1 MNWTDEVEDDDDDA
15 IIQTVFLKVD
25 GLKKPLSLLTGW
37 RTNSCKS
44 KESFFFFVFAVLLS
58 LSLLGRASSGSISK
72 LQSNIVMTF
81 GSLPVFHGV
90 VALLASV
97 IPLDT
102 SCWLMRPVV
111 WCAPPT
117 ISYILIRLTLV
128 NDRFGFWNPAL
139 PRQQRQR
146 VHRRPGHGPCAPF
159 VFGVYPPFWF
169 RENVR
174 GAAGGACATP

>member
-1 MNWTDEVEDDDDDA
+1 MQEQR
-15 IIQTVFLKVD
+15 I
-25 GLKKPLSLLTGW
+25 
-37 RTNSCKS
+37 
-44 KESFFFFVFAVLLS
+44 FFFLRLRSSSLS

-111 WCAPPT
+111 CCAPPT

-128 NDRFGFWNPAL
+128 NDRFGF
-139 PRQQRQR
+139 
-146 VHRRPGHGPCAPF
+146 
-159 VFGVYPPFWF
+159 
-169 RENVR
+169 
-174 GAAGGACATP
+174 

>member
-1 MNWTDEVEDDDDDA
+1 MQEQR
-15 IIQTVFLKVD
+15 I
-25 GLKKPLSLLTGW
+25 
-37 RTNSCKS
+37 
-44 KESFFFFVFAVLLS
+44 FFFRLRSSSLS
-58 LSLLGRASSGSISK
+58 LSLLASASSGSISK

-111 WCAPPT
+111 CCAPPT

-128 NDRFGFWNPAL
+128 NDRFGF
-139 PRQQRQR
+139 
-146 VHRRPGHGPCAPF
+146 
-159 VFGVYPPFWF
+159 
-169 RENVR
+169 
-174 GAAGGACATP
+174 

>member
-1 MNWTDEVEDDDDDA
+1 MNWTDEVEDDDA

-44 KESFFFFVFAVLLS
+44 KESFFFFVFAVLS
-58 LSLLGRASSGSISK
+58 LSLLARASSGSISK

-139 PRQQRQR
+139 PRRQRQR
-146 VHRRPGHGPCAPF
+146 DDDHEYIGDQAMALVPRLYSVCI
-159 VFGVYPPFWF
+159 PPFWF
-169 RENVR
+169 RED
-174 GAAGGACATP
+174 TTL

>member
-1 MNWTDEVEDDDDDA
+1 MQEQR
-15 IIQTVFLKVD
+15 I
-25 GLKKPLSLLTGW
+25 
-37 RTNSCKS
+37 
-44 KESFFFFVFAVLLS
+44 FFFVFAVLLS
-58 LSLLGRASSGSISK
+58 LSLLARASSGSISK

-111 WCAPPT
+111 CCAPPT

-139 PRQQRQR
+139 PRRQQDDERPR
-146 VHRRPGHGPCAPF
+146 VLHRRPGHGPCAPF
-159 VFGVYPPFWF
+159 VFGVYPPFWLC
-169 RENVR
+169 VS
-174 GAAGGACATP
+174 